1 MCLLPLIEVL
11 AGVPHLTVCFLS
23 TCQVGFSLTRVRSGS
38 IRSYSVSGR
47 GGSGE
52 RRVEGPRQRKGRVV
66 CRPLKLK
73 GPWSSPR
80 EEGRDSPLSRG
91 RRRGWGGRQGGP
103 GPVGGGSSRSG
114 GLSLQDCGRVNVCCL
129 SRPIQGNFMAAPAHK
144 CISFPRKRFHGL

>member
-103 GPVGGGSSRSG
+103 GPVGGGNQSSLLPTLQNRDSHECP
-114 GLSLQDCGRVNVCCL
+114 LRKNSSSLLVLFLINTKDL
-129 SRPIQGNFMAAPAHK
+129 E
-144 CISFPRKRFHGL
+144 